1 MDLDALASALFNRRR
16 AETQEV
22 LSDATTRTYIGIAT
36 SDSHDGM
43 VSVTFNGYE
52 TPAEDMGET
61 QGYGTIEFPCGPNV
75 KKGDSVVVIA
85 VGGAILKAPMVVSS
99 SGSGDRQQEQIDAA
113 EAVANATAQHFWYDD
128 NGAHVSTEAGEAEGT
143 QNSLWNS
150 LGMLF
155 RKGANNL
162 MALVTGTS
170 PSVVIYDGTGNT
182 AANVLASFA
191 ADLVELGKG
200 SVNAVIEFCGGMA
213 RLRYDQLGTFL
224 ESHNAYTWL
233 RLQEDGTTGMNYVT
247 IGAHDGSSPGHMSFV
262 QVEADSAASS
272 VLIATEKVTA
282 DVTGVQGL
290 LRPVGIYSV
299 TMTTPPSDGA
309 DATVYFNTA
318 AGDFTPDDTDYV
330 VLLTPEGQPNGF
342 THIDYVVSAKYVNGF
357 KIHSYND
364 WTSAITQTVVAV
376 VMHK

>member
-1 MDLDALASALFNRRR
+1 MNPLESLRILAGARR
-16 AETQEV
+16 AEGTAIRRPSNVCMTQMVAVEDSSDGTVKVDPGGLVISQDESQYVDVPTIGSVREGDVVNVALVGDDGSAKSPLV
-22 LSDATTRTYIGIAT
+22 L
-36 SDSHDGM
+36 
-43 VSVTFNGYE
+43 
-52 TPAEDMGET
+52 
-61 QGYGTIEFPCGPNV
+61 GPE
-75 KKGDSVVVIA
+75 
-85 VGGAILKAPMVVSS
+85 GG
-99 SGSGDRQQEQIDAA
+99 GDRQQEQIDAA
-113 EAVANATAQHFWYDD
+113 TEVANATAQHFWYDD

-182 AANVLASFA
+182 AANVVASFA
-191 ADLVELGKG
+191 SDLIELGKG

-213 RLRYDQLGTFL
+213 RLRYDQLGMFL

-233 RLQEDGTTGMNYVT
+233 RLQEDTTPAMNYVT
-247 IGAHDGSSPGHMSFV
+247 IGAHDGNSPGHMSFM
-262 QVEADSAASS
+262 QVEADSAGAN
-272 VLIATEKVTA
+272 VTIATEEIIA

-290 LRPVGIYSV
+290 MRPIGIYSV

-309 DATVYFNTA
+309 DATVYFSTA
-318 AGDFTPDDTDYV
+318 AGGFTPDDTDYV
-330 VLLTPEGQPNGF
+330 VILTPEGQPNGF

-376 VMHK
+376 AMHK

>member
-1 MDLDALASALFNRRR
+1 MNPLESLRMLAGARR
-16 AETQEV
+16 AEGSSIRRPSNVCMTQMVAVEDSSDGTVKVDPGGLVISQDESQYVDVPTIGSVREGDIVNVALVGDDGSAKSPLV
-22 LSDATTRTYIGIAT
+22 L
-36 SDSHDGM
+36 
-43 VSVTFNGYE
+43 
-52 TPAEDMGET
+52 
-61 QGYGTIEFPCGPNV
+61 GPE
-75 KKGDSVVVIA
+75 
-85 VGGAILKAPMVVSS
+85 GG
-99 SGSGDRQQEQIDAA
+99 GDRQQEQIDAA
-113 EAVANATAQHFWYDD
+113 SEVANATAQHFWHDD

-155 RKGANNL
+155 RRGANNL

-170 PSVVIYDGTGNT
+170 PSVLIYDGAGNT
-182 AANVLASFA
+182 AANVVASFA
-191 ADLVELGKG
+191 SDLIELGKG

-213 RLRYDQLGTFL
+213 RLRYDQLGMFL
-224 ESHNAYTWL
+224 ESLNVYTWL

-247 IGAHDGSSPGHMSFV
+247 IGAHDGNSPGHMSFM
-262 QVEADSAASS
+262 QVEADSAGAN
-272 VLIATEKVTA
+272 VTIATEEIIA

-290 LRPVGIYSV
+290 MRPIGIYSV

-309 DATVYFNTA
+309 DATVYFSTA
-318 AGDFTPDDTDYV
+318 AGGFTPDDTDYV

-342 THIDYVVSAKYVNGF
+342 THIEYVVSAKYVNGF

>member
-1 MDLDALASALFNRRR
+1 MNPLESLRMLAGARR
-16 AETQEV
+16 AEGTAIRRPSNVCMTQMVAVEDSSDGTVKVDPGGLVISQDESQYVDVPTIGSVREGDIVNVALVGDDGSAKSPLV
-22 LSDATTRTYIGIAT
+22 L
-36 SDSHDGM
+36 
-43 VSVTFNGYE
+43 
-52 TPAEDMGET
+52 
-61 QGYGTIEFPCGPNV
+61 GPE
-75 KKGDSVVVIA
+75 
-85 VGGAILKAPMVVSS
+85 GG
-99 SGSGDRQQEQIDAA
+99 GDRQQEQIDAA
-113 EAVANATAQHFWYDD
+113 EAVANATAQHFWYDE
-128 NGAHVSTEAGEAEGT
+128 NGANVSTEAGEAEGT

-182 AANVLASFA
+182 AANVVASFA
-191 ADLVELGKG
+191 SDLIELGKG

-213 RLRYDQLGTFL
+213 RLRYDQLGMFL
-224 ESHNAYTWL
+224 ESLNAYTWL

-247 IGAHDGSSPGHMSFV
+247 IGAHDGNSPGHMSFM
-262 QVEADSAASS
+262 QVEADSAGAN
-272 VLIATEKVTA
+272 VTIATEEIIA

-290 LRPVGIYSV
+290 MRPIGIYSV
-299 TMTTPPSDGA
+299 TMTTPPSDSA

-318 AGDFTPDDTDYV
+318 AGGFTPDDTDYV

>member
-1 MDLDALASALFNRRR
+1 MNPLESLRMLAGARR
-16 AETQEV
+16 AEGTAIRRPSNVCMTQMVAVEDSSDGTVKVDPGGLVISQDESQYVDVPTIGSVREGDIVNVALVGDDGSAKSPLV
-22 LSDATTRTYIGIAT
+22 L
-36 SDSHDGM
+36 
-43 VSVTFNGYE
+43 
-52 TPAEDMGET
+52 
-61 QGYGTIEFPCGPNV
+61 GPE
-75 KKGDSVVVIA
+75 
-85 VGGAILKAPMVVSS
+85 GG
-99 SGSGDRQQEQIDAA
+99 GDRQQEQIDAA
-113 EAVANATAQHFWYDD
+113 TEVANATAQHFWYDD

-182 AANVLASFA
+182 AANVVASFA
-191 ADLVELGKG
+191 SDLIELGKG

-213 RLRYDQLGTFL
+213 RLRYDQLGMFL
-224 ESHNAYTWL
+224 ESLNVYTWL

-247 IGAHDGSSPGHMSFV
+247 IGAHDGNSPGHMSFM
-262 QVEADSAASS
+262 QVEADSAGAN
-272 VLIATEKVTA
+272 VTIATEEIIA
-282 DVTGVQGL
+282 AVTGVQGL
-290 LRPVGIYSV
+290 LRPIGIYSV

-364 WTSAITQTVVAV
+364 YSQAITQTVVAV

>member
-1 MDLDALASALFNRRR
+1 MNPLESLRMLAGARR
-16 AETQEV
+16 AEGAAIRRPSNVSMTQMVAVEDSSDGTVKVDPGGLVISQDESQYVDVPTIGNVREGDIVNVALVGDDGSAKSPLV
-22 LSDATTRTYIGIAT
+22 L
-36 SDSHDGM
+36 
-43 VSVTFNGYE
+43 
-52 TPAEDMGET
+52 
-61 QGYGTIEFPCGPNV
+61 GPE
-75 KKGDSVVVIA
+75 
-85 VGGAILKAPMVVSS
+85 GG
-99 SGSGDRQQEQIDAA
+99 GDRQQEEID
-113 EAVANATAQHFWYDD
+113 EATEVANATAQHFWYDD

-143 QNSLWNS
+143 LNSVWNS

-213 RLRYDQLGTFL
+213 RLRYDQLGMFL
-224 ESHNAYTWL
+224 ESLNAYTWL

-247 IGAHDGSSPGHMSFV
+247 IGAHDGNSPGHMSFM
-262 QVEADSAASS
+262 QVEADSAGAN
-272 VLIATEKVTA
+272 VTIATEEIIA

-290 LRPVGIYSV
+290 MRPIGIYSV

-309 DATVYFNTA
+309 DATVYFSPA

-342 THIDYVVSAKYVNGF
+342 THISYVVSAKYVNGF

-364 WTSAITQTVVAV
+364 WTGAITQTVVAV

>member
-43 VSVTFNGYE
+43 VSVTLNGYE
-52 TPAEDMGET
+52 TPAEDVGET

-75 KKGDSVVVIA
+75 KAGDSVVVSA
-85 VGGAILKAPMVVSS
+85 VGGGTLKAPMVVSS
-99 SGSGDRQQEQIDAA
+99 SGSGDRQQAEIDAA
-113 EAVANATAQHFWYDD
+113 AEVANATAQHFWYDG
-128 NGAHVSTEAGEAEGT
+128 NGAHVSTEAGVAEGT

-170 PSVVIYDGTGNT
+170 PAVLIYDGTGNT
-182 AANVLASFA
+182 AANVVASFA
-191 ADLVELGKG
+191 ANLIELGKG

-213 RLRYDQLGTFL
+213 RLSYDSMGMILDTF
-224 ESHNAYTWL
+224 NGDAWL
-233 RLQEDGTTGMNYVT
+233 RLTESTATNYAT
-247 IGAHDGSSPGHMSFV
+247 IGARSRGSSQYTSFMQLSV
-262 QVEADSAASS
+262 DSSGSQAGITANTIVANVSNAA
-272 VLIATEKVTA
+272 
-282 DVTGVQGL
+282 GL
-290 LRPVGIYSV
+290 LRPIGIYSV
-299 TMTTPPSDGA
+299 TMTTPANDGA
-309 DATVYFNTA
+309 DATVYFGTA
-318 AGDFTPDDTDYV
+318 AGGFTPDDTDYV

-342 THIDYVVSAKYVNGF
+342 THIEYVVSAKYVNGF